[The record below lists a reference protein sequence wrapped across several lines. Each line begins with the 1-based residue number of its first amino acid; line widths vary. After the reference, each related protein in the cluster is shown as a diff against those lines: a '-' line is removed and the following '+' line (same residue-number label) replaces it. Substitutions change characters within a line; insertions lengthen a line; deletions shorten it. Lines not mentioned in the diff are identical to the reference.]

1 MYIRLRIAALRISYL
16 YLIYELL
23 LLRITAT
30 RWQNVYFP
38 MTKDFKDRQFQ
49 VYDPELVK
57 FKVAMKG

>member
-16 YLIYELL
+16 YLIYEFL

>member
-1 MYIRLRIAALRISYL
+1 MYIRLSIAALRISYL

>member
-1 MYIRLRIAALRISYL
+1 MDKRLRIAGLKISYL
-16 YLIYELL
+16 YLIYEIL

>member
-1 MYIRLRIAALRISYL
+1 MATRLKIAGLRISYL
-16 YLIYELL
+16 YLIYEFL

>member
-49 VYDPELVK
+49 VYDPDLVK